1 MGDAQLTREA
11 ITTTPYNPY
20 FPNQN
25 QTKHCWVSFVD
36 FKKCEKK
43 LGKGADDCK
52 KYFVA
57 YHSLCPEQW
66 VEKWNSQIEAGT
78 FAGQAL
84 IDGGAK
90 HGGAKH

>member
-1 MGDAQLTREA
+1 MAEDLNRESVK
-11 ITTTPYNPY
+11 TTPYNPY

-43 LGKGADDCK
+43 LGADAADCK
-52 KYFVA
+52 KYFQA
-57 YHSLCPEQW
+57 YNSLCPEQW
-66 VEKWNSQIEAGT
+66 VEKWETQIANGQ

-84 IDGGAK
+84 IDGKTGK
-90 HGGAKH
+90 H